1 MSFSSDVKNELLSVE
16 IEKSC
21 CLHAFCYGFLL
32 CSRGFSYRDI
42 SILTEHRQI
51 AEKYSNT
58 ISAACKVT
66 PSVMKSNAGK
76 YRVEIKSADDRAK
89 VMSAFGYDLKSRTL
103 RINYA
108 NILNECCK
116 SAFLR
121 GAFLSCGTV
130 NDPNKRYHLEFVLPY
145 KNLIKDLALFISE
158 FDEFQMD
165 FEPKIIRRNSNYV
178 IYFKGSEAIEDILT
192 AMGAVNSSLEFM
204 GAKMYKDMRN
214 NVNRKLNFE
223 SANLDKTVGASSKQI
238 EAINKIK
245 STVGIAKL
253 PEELREIAKLRYDN
267 PDMSLRELSENLT
280 VPISRSGV
288 NHRLKKICDI
298 ADSIK

>member
-1 MSFSSDVKNELLSVE
+1 MSFSADVKNELLSIE
-16 IEKSC
+16 IENSC

-32 CSRGFSYRDI
+32 CSRSFSFREI

-51 AEKYSNT
+51 AENYSDTVFRAFGIKPT
-58 ISAACKVT
+58 IT
-66 PSVMKSNAGK
+66 ETDAGK
-76 YRVEIKSADDRAK
+76 YRIEIQSAEDRARI
-89 VMSAFGYDLKSRTL
+89 MSQFGYDSKSRTM

-108 NILNECCK
+108 NISDDCCK

-121 GAFLSCGTV
+121 GVFLSCGTV
-130 NDPNKRYHLEFVLPY
+130 NDPNKRYHLEFVLPF
-145 KNLIKDLALFISE
+145 KSLIKDLAFFISGFE
-158 FDEFQMD
+158 EFQMD
-165 FEPKIIRRNSNYV
+165 YEPKIIQRNSNYV
-178 IYFKGSEAIEDILT
+178 MYFKGSEAIEDILT
-192 AMGAVNSSLEFM
+192 VIGAVSSSLEVM

-238 EAINKIK
+238 AAIRKIK
-245 STVGIAKL
+245 STVGLRVL
-253 PEELREIAKLRYDN
+253 PEELREIADLRYDN
-267 PDMSLRELSENLT
+267 PDMSLRELSESLT
-280 VPISRSGV
+280 VPLSRSGV